1 MPSKT
6 TRADGPHTVP
16 STQRRALLGAL
27 AAAPLAAAWP
37 ARAADDAKPLRFIVP
52 YPPGG
57 PTDLMARILQP
68 ALQQRLGVPVVIENR
83 AGAGGNT
90 GSDVVAKSTPDGN
103 TILLASPGPMSVNP
117 SLYKSMPYDPQR
129 DLAAVIQI
137 SRFPLVLEV
146 NPQFPVKTVAEFLA
160 YTKANPNK
168 INFGSAGN
176 GTPQHLVGMLFNA
189 VHGVQMQ
196 HVPYKG
202 AGPALSDLL
211 GNQIPVMFDILG
223 SSVQYIKNGQLRPLA
238 VTTIARSPVLPDV
251 PTLDEAGLKGFD
263 FYGWHG
269 IAVQAKTPPATIARL
284 NKVFNDIFA
293 DPAIRA
299 KWQELGTPVVGGT
312 PEVLAELVRSEAERL
327 GKLVRDNKVV
337 VD

>member
-1 MPSKT
+1 M
-6 TRADGPHTVP
+6 
-16 STQRRALLGAL
+16 QRRTFLGAL
-27 AAAPLAAAWP
+27 AALPLAAAGS
-37 ARAADDAKPLRFIVP
+37 AHAADEPRPLRFVVP

-68 ALQQRLGVPVVIENR
+68 ALQARLGVPVIIDNR

-90 GSDVVAKSTPDGN
+90 GSDVVAKSAPDGN
-103 TILLASPGPMSVNP
+103 TLLLASPGPMSVNP

-146 NPQFPVKTVAEFLA
+146 NPQFPAKNVAEFLA
-160 YTKANPNK
+160 YARANPTK

-189 VHGVQMQ
+189 MLGVQMQ

-223 SSVQYIKNGQLRPLA
+223 SSVQYIRSGQLRPLA
-238 VTTIARSPVLPDV
+238 VTTLARSPALPEV

-269 IAVQAKTPPATIARL
+269 IAVQGKTPPATIARL

-299 KWQELGTPVVGGT
+299 RWQELGTPVVGGA
-312 PEVLAELVRSEAERL
+312 PESFAELIRSEAERL
-327 GKLVRDNKVV
+327 GRLVRDNKVV

>member
-1 MPSKT
+1 MDSSNDS
-6 TRADGPHTVP
+6 APHP
-16 STQRRALLGAL
+16 AAKPLQRRTVLGAL

-37 ARAADDAKPLRFIVP
+37 ARAANESAPMHFIVP

-68 ALQQRLGVPVVIENR
+68 ALQARLGVTVVIENR

-90 GSDVVAKSTPDGN
+90 GSDIVAKGAPDGN

-117 SLYKSMPYDPQR
+117 SLYKRMPYDPER

-146 NPQFPVKTVAEFLA
+146 NPHFPAKTVAEFLA
-160 YTKANPNK
+160 YARANPAQ

-189 VHGVQMQ
+189 MAGVQMQ

-223 SSVQYIKNGQLRPLA
+223 SSVQYIRSGQLRPLA
-238 VTTIARSPVLPDV
+238 VTTITRSPALPDV

-269 IAVQAKTPPATIARL
+269 IAVQGKTPPATIARL

-312 PEVLAELVRSEAERL
+312 AESFARLIHSEAERL

-337 VD
+337 ID